1 MRLYPFLLGL
11 VLVTWLAGA
20 AVCFA
25 AQGQDDADARP
36 VYRFGLISLN
46 HPLVI
51 YQQYIPFLDTVSQ
64 GKAWR
69 LELCVERRYA
79 DVVRRL
85 AEGSLDVALLAG
97 VTYLQAKSV
106 ADIEVLAGV
115 RGLEGKLEIRAL
127 IVARNTDSRI
137 MSLDD
142 LRGKKF
148 AFGSEDSTASYHIPR
163 DFLEKNGI
171 PLAALGSWA
180 HLPSHD
186 AVARAVLRGEYDAGA
201 LGEPLV
207 QRYLAQGL
215 KVLGY
220 TPYFPGFLIV
230 ARRAVPAEVRE
241 NLRTALLGLDM
252 HTPEI
257 AAASRQWSPVIQH
270 GFGAVDAR
278 MYDTFQSLLR
288 QHQPRVAP

>member
-1 MRLYPFLLGL
+1 MRYGKVVLSLVAGLLL
-11 VLVTWLAGA
+11 CCAS
-20 AVCFA
+20 
-25 AQGQDDADARP
+25 AQAQEKPDTRP

-51 YQQYIPFLDTVSQ
+51 YQQYIPFLDTLSKD
-64 GKAWR
+64 KAWR

-79 DVVRRL
+79 DVVNRL
-85 AEGSLDVALLAG
+85 AQGSLDVALLAG
-97 VTYLQAKSV
+97 VTYRQAQAL
-106 ADIEVLAGV
+106 ADIEALVGV
-115 RGLEGKLEIRAL
+115 RGLDGKLKIRSL
-127 IVARNTDSRI
+127 IVARSTDSRI
-137 MSLDD
+137 MALSD

-148 AFGSEDSTASYHIPR
+148 AFGSEDSTASYHVPR

-171 PLAALGSWA
+171 HLEDLDEWG

-207 QRYLAQGL
+207 QRYLTQGL

-220 TPYFPGFLIV
+220 TPYFSGFLIV
-230 ARRAVPAEVRE
+230 ARRAVPVEVRE
-241 NLRTALLGLDM
+241 NLRAALLALDM
-252 HTPEI
+252 NNPET

-270 GFGAVDAR
+270 GFGAIDAAQ
-278 MYDTFQSLLR
+278 YDDFDALLR
-288 QHQPRVAP
+288 NHQPKTLP